1 MSIVNQV
8 SQLYIGILG
17 RAADRA
23 GLEYWVQ
30 QVQTGKLTIE
40 GVAKSFQEQP
50 EWINGNGQLD
60 RAGILNELYKNL
72 FGREA
77 TGVDK
82 AYWVLG
88 EGASVPLEKLVLALI
103 APGAAL
109 GNDAIVLAQRTDAAV
124 NFSFSD
130 ADTTDLDAAAAAITG
145 VVSGSTFTLT
155 TDADDRTGTDA
166 DDTFDA
172 PLGAGAGGLV
182 SQQTLQGF
190 DKLDGGEGNDTLNAE
205 LNGFDS
211 VIGAHNPTIANIE
224 QYNLTVSAD
233 GAHGGLD
240 LARASGY
247 EVLQN
252 INSRG
257 DLTLDN
263 VNLTDG
269 EAPTIAVTN
278 ARAGTSTNVNYGTEV
293 GAIET
298 QNVEV
303 SNVGSEDGNV
313 ALFIDTDGDGIGT
326 LNLTA
331 SNGTNLFFDVDAGG
345 VETLNLDVAD
355 GVELV
360 LNDDA
365 DGIEN
370 LNITGQD
377 ELALE
382 GTADFENLV
391 NLNSEEYT
399 GDLELNISGSE
410 VLESVL
416 TGDGDDVITADVDN
430 FGDITTPTTV
440 DLGQGE
446 NRLILRDGFSISAGE
461 LSSLDFTVNTVDN
474 AQTLELVNVD
484 LNGTASLGLDGV
496 SALET
501 LELRN
506 FDSNGKD
513 LSINGG
519 PDDLTINAISNF
531 TPAADF
537 DMEGG
542 QLTVNG
548 VRNLVVN
555 TGDDLAIDG
564 GLKGHTLETLEL
576 NAADDADLFIST
588 GSDVVNGELDALTSI
603 EVNAGVAEG
612 ASNSDAYVHIDDMN
626 GSLTTGLTALESIS
640 VAAQDEATLI
650 LNGTNDALTG
660 AQTVLAD
667 AQAAQADA
675 VTDLADAQA
684 AQTDAE
690 AALASAQADQDAKV
704 LDQAAAEAA
713 WAVAQAGLTAA
724 EAAEAIAQADKDAA
738 QTANDAAQAAHAAA
752 VAELGAATA
761 AVATFT
767 AYLQDFVDNTFI
779 VDNSILGRVPASHQ
793 NIAAL
798 NNYILAN
805 DDFTTEQKNELLA
818 LVPPALPLT
827 ANFNEASERDA
838 FFNSATAF
846 LALDYDI
853 VGLTA
858 AEAAAEAIATGTAA
872 DLAAADAAL
881 TTAQNNTQIAQDAF
895 DIADD
900 ALNAADAALA
910 TANDAVADATDAL
923 LDAVVEVDHAE
934 HALDDADAAVI
945 AAQAA
950 VEAALDDGTGFEA
963 LHTVTVEATDGDA
976 DVELTDV
983 YGAVSLDVTAADNAW
998 IDLFNTEVTSV
1009 TATAAHVDIDV
1020 AGDTVGNGALTSIIV
1035 TSSTANITLAD
1046 NLESLETF
1054 DVVGVSTYLAADTSG
1069 ADFGSMALGDFITYT
1084 IGATQDGTIA
1094 IDVDFTGNAAR
1105 EVYDFAGGDIGEV
1118 VITGFTWGADPA
1130 TGDRLDLSDF
1140 ANGSGQLVFKDV
1152 GFDLVISDLNGGFGD
1167 FGGSITIIGA
1177 AGQGLDVAQYNII
1190 YA

>member
-365 DGIEN
+365 DGI
-370 LNITGQD
+370 
-377 ELALE
+377 
-382 GTADFENLV
+382 
-391 NLNSEEYT
+391 
-399 GDLELNISGSE
+399 
-410 VLESVL
+410 
-416 TGDGDDVITADVDN
+416 
-430 FGDITTPTTV
+430 
-440 DLGQGE
+440 
-446 NRLILRDGFSISAGE
+446 
-461 LSSLDFTVNTVDN
+461 
-474 AQTLELVNVD
+474 
-484 LNGTASLGLDGV
+484 
-496 SALET
+496 
-501 LELRN
+501 
-506 FDSNGKD
+506 
-513 LSINGG
+513 
-519 PDDLTINAISNF
+519 
-531 TPAADF
+531 
-537 DMEGG
+537 
-542 QLTVNG
+542 
-548 VRNLVVN
+548 
-555 TGDDLAIDG
+555 
-564 GLKGHTLETLEL
+564 
-576 NAADDADLFIST
+576 
-588 GSDVVNGELDALTSI
+588 
-603 EVNAGVAEG
+603 
-612 ASNSDAYVHIDDMN
+612 
-626 GSLTTGLTALESIS
+626 
-640 VAAQDEATLI
+640 
-650 LNGTNDALTG
+650 
-660 AQTVLAD
+660 
-667 AQAAQADA
+667 
-675 VTDLADAQA
+675 
-684 AQTDAE
+684 
-690 AALASAQADQDAKV
+690 
-704 LDQAAAEAA
+704 
-713 WAVAQAGLTAA
+713 
-724 EAAEAIAQADKDAA
+724 
-738 QTANDAAQAAHAAA
+738 
-752 VAELGAATA
+752 
-761 AVATFT
+761 
-767 AYLQDFVDNTFI
+767 
-779 VDNSILGRVPASHQ
+779 
-793 NIAAL
+793 
-798 NNYILAN
+798 
-805 DDFTTEQKNELLA
+805 
-818 LVPPALPLT
+818 
-827 ANFNEASERDA
+827 
-838 FFNSATAF
+838 
-846 LALDYDI
+846 
-853 VGLTA
+853 
-858 AEAAAEAIATGTAA
+858 
-872 DLAAADAAL
+872 
-881 TTAQNNTQIAQDAF
+881 
-895 DIADD
+895 
-900 ALNAADAALA
+900 
-910 TANDAVADATDAL
+910 
-923 LDAVVEVDHAE
+923 
-934 HALDDADAAVI
+934 
-945 AAQAA
+945 
-950 VEAALDDGTGFEA
+950 
-963 LHTVTVEATDGDA
+963 
-976 DVELTDV
+976 
-983 YGAVSLDVTAADNAW
+983 
-998 IDLFNTEVTSV
+998 
-1009 TATAAHVDIDV
+1009 
-1020 AGDTVGNGALTSIIV
+1020 
-1035 TSSTANITLAD
+1035 
-1046 NLESLETF
+1046 
-1054 DVVGVSTYLAADTSG
+1054 
-1069 ADFGSMALGDFITYT
+1069 
-1084 IGATQDGTIA
+1084 
-1094 IDVDFTGNAAR
+1094 
-1105 EVYDFAGGDIGEV
+1105 
-1118 VITGFTWGADPA
+1118 
-1130 TGDRLDLSDF
+1130 
-1140 ANGSGQLVFKDV
+1140 
-1152 GFDLVISDLNGGFGD
+1152 
-1167 FGGSITIIGA
+1167 
-1177 AGQGLDVAQYNII
+1177 
-1190 YA
+1190 